1 MNVRR
6 KTGSFL
12 TGRLPDAAASDA
24 LALGGRSLS
33 GRADSVREHL
43 RRFGSVLDCSSCGP
57 LTAVSRRAMG
67 TDFEVS
73 LNDSCSD
80 GFSQVSAT
88 EIALAMLDEI
98 DRVESILSVFLSDS
112 LAGRVN
118 ALASEM
124 DVPVTDEFLGWLEYA
139 LEIGRRTNRAFDATA
154 GPLWQAWGF
163 ARRRGGFPT
172 ESDRLAAL
180 AASGPKHLT
189 VDALRPAVRFDCA
202 ACRLNFGAIGKGIG
216 LDGAAAVAEKAGL
229 TDFLIQG
236 GKSGAVARGGRAG
249 DFSESVGRNVWTVNV
264 ADPLRPKLPLAV
276 IRLCD
281 RALATSGS
289 AEQFFI
295 QNGKRYSHIIDPVT
309 GFPASGILSTT
320 VLADTAA
327 EADAL
332 STAFF
337 VAGEDFAAEYC
348 RLNRRVSALL
358 VVEENSAVGRR
369 LTAIN
374 MTPDI
379 LAVAAPEIPFDVQS

>member
-1 MNVRR
+1 MGSRR

-12 TGRLPDAAASDA
+12 TGRLPAGLVSD
-24 LALGGRSLS
+24 GGGLPDRT
-33 GRADSVREHL
+33 DSVRENVHS
-43 RRFGSVLDCSSCGP
+43 FGAVWDCSRFGP
-57 LTAVSRRAMG
+57 LTAVSRRAMA

-73 LNDSCSD
+73 LNDPCPD
-80 GFSQVSAT
+80 GFSQVPAT

-98 DRVESILSVFLSDS
+98 DRVESILSVFRADS
-112 LAGRVN
+112 LTGRVN

-139 LEIGRRTNRAFDATA
+139 LEIGRQTNNAFDVMS
-154 GPLWQAWGF
+154 GPLWRAWGF
-163 ARRRGGFPT
+163 ARRQGAFPT
-172 ESDRLAAL
+172 EAQRQAAL
-180 AASGPKHLT
+180 AASGPNHLT
-189 VDALRPAVRFDCA
+189 VDALARTVRFDDP
-202 ACRLNFGAIGKGIG
+202 ACSLNFGAIGKGIG
-216 LDGAAAVAEKAGL
+216 LDGAARIAEQAGL
-229 TDFLIQG
+229 TDFLVQG
-236 GKSGAVARGGRAG
+236 GKSGAVARGGRGG
-249 DFSESVGRNVWTVNV
+249 DFSLSAGKNVWTVNV
-264 ADPLRPKLPLAV
+264 ADPLRPKMPLAV

-295 QNGKRYSHIIDPVT
+295 QNGRRYSHIIDPVT

-337 VAGEDFAAEYC
+337 VGGEKLAADYC
-348 RLNRRVSALL
+348 RSHPRAAALL
-358 VVEENSAVGRR
+358 VVEDPSAAGRR
-369 LTAIN
+369 MTAFN

-379 LAVAAPEIPFDVQS
+379 LSVAAPEIPFDVEC